1 MWLGMMAIPEA
12 CCVGIRALHSWNIWN
27 TFPKEPQNKPGVPG
41 VLLFAAGNRWTVK
54 PQLPEN
60 FSSQQWNW
68 CLTCCGLNFHFLP
81 DLYCKAHPIP
91 LLHCSVPTVIP
102 APFWGRMELPGNSL
116 GFHRGGTDRQTDSPK
131 DSSDHSCVHSF
142 PQLPSFPPFWIR
154 NHLSTRRKKNGEK
167 MWDKAWK
174 HNLTEFCEF
183 GKFLLI
189 FFFWAQLHRQEGF
202 VLFFFSLKCFES
214 EGGSRGIIF
223 FESSGATFVDFGFI
237 SSLVSQAEKLQLLK
251 ANHGKVPA
259 WGKKL
264 FITPV

>member
-116 GFHRGGTDRQTDSPK
+116 GFHRGGTDRQTAQRTAQTTPVST
-131 DSSDHSCVHSF
+131 
-142 PQLPSFPPFWIR
+142 
-154 NHLSTRRKKNGEK
+154 LS
-167 MWDKAWK
+167 
-174 HNLTEFCEF
+174 L
-183 GKFLLI
+183 
-189 FFFWAQLHRQEGF
+189 
-202 VLFFFSLKCFES
+202 
-214 EGGSRGIIF
+214 
-223 FESSGATFVDFGFI
+223 
-237 SSLVSQAEKLQLLK
+237 SSLLSPLSELGTTSALEERKM
-251 ANHGKVPA
+251 
-259 WGKKL
+259 GKKCGIKL
-264 FITPV
+264 GNTTWQNSVNLENSC